1 MNSTTQTTQ
10 VARQADTFS
19 NWITGEGVKS
29 KITAM
34 VSGARG
40 EQLVTA
46 IVTAV
51 NQNAQLGQCERG
63 SILSAALT
71 GAALNLFASPS
82 LGHFY
87 MVPYGG
93 KAQFQLGYKG
103 MIQLAMR
110 SGDYLSINAV
120 ELREG
125 ELRAWN
131 PLTEEIDV
139 EMETDA
145 TVREALPVIG
155 YLARFKLLNG
165 FTKTIYW
172 SREKVIAHAKRFSKS
187 FSKKDA
193 PWQEHFDRMA
203 KKTVLRELI
212 GGWGVMS
219 VQMERAHTADMAV
232 IRDDGSFDYIDMPE
246 GSTNGNSIVGTTALP
261 ECPPERFEEELQA
274 WAEIVLSGKKT
285 PQQIT
290 QTAATKYALTEEQQA
305 RILKLQTGE

>member
-1 MNSTTQTTQ
+1 MTTQTS
-10 VARQADTFS
+10 VARQQDTFS
-19 NWITGEGVKS
+19 NWITGAGVKS
-29 KITAM
+29 KIAAM
-34 VSGARG
+34 VSGVRG

-71 GAALNLFASPS
+71 GAALNLSASPS

-110 SGDYLSINAV
+110 SGDYFSINAM

-139 EMETDA
+139 EMVTDA
-145 TVREALPVIG
+145 TVRDALPIIG

-172 SREKVIAHAKRFSKS
+172 SREKVVAHAKRFSKS
-187 FSKKDA
+187 FAKKDS
-193 PWQEHFDRMA
+193 PWQEHFDAMA
-203 KKTVLRELI
+203 KKTVMRDLLGR
-212 GGWGVMS
+212 WGVMS
-219 VQMERAHTADMAV
+219 IQMERAHTADMAIV
-232 IRDDGSFDYIDMPE
+232 RDDGSFDYIDMQD
-246 GSTNGNSIVGTTALP
+246 GSTDSIAGAAALP
-261 ECPPERFEEELQA
+261 ECTPEKFEEELHK
-274 WAEIVLSGKKT
+274 WAEVVLSGKKT
-285 PQQIT
+285 PEQI
-290 QTAATKYALTEEQQA
+290 ADMVGTKYALTEEQRA
-305 RILKLQTGE
+305 RIMKLQTGE